1 MQKTEMQVVFSTLK
15 IRLPLDEDRINDR
28 FVQHLS
34 IYNKTKN
41 EYNGSMMK
49 TIREFLEEQINE
61 QLIQAVVSGRRTG
74 EGPSKVKLRP
84 VELKGKIFYQASMTE
99 GPKVYHKN
107 YSREEMIDY
116 LEHAM
121 EEFRQLQA
129 TGRSQD
135 GSILISKKGK
145 ATIKTKHH
153 ETTQNEKVKIAP
165 HNRVK
170 QYILKE
176 GTAAPFLV
184 DLGVMTK
191 LLLPDMISLDRLT
204 VFWSLSGIFFRNFQK
219 TERLRFWILDA
230 ESPI

>member
-1 MQKTEMQVVFSTLK
+1 
-15 IRLPLDEDRINDR
+15 
-28 FVQHLS
+28 
-34 IYNKTKN
+34 
-41 EYNGSMMK
+41 MK

-61 QLIQAVVSGRRTG
+61 QLIQAVLSGRRTG

-84 VELKGKIFYQASMTE
+84 VELKGKICYQASMTE

-107 YSREEMIDY
+107 YSREEIIDY
-116 LEHAM
+116 LESSM
-121 EEFRQLQA
+121 EEFRQLQT
-129 TGRSQD
+129 TGRRQD

-153 ETTQNEKVKIAP
+153 EAVQNAKIAP

-191 LLLPDMISLDRLT
+191 D
-204 VFWSLSGIFFRNFQK
+204 G
-219 TERLRFWILDA
+219 
-230 ESPI
+230 

>member
-1 MQKTEMQVVFSTLK
+1 M
-15 IRLPLDEDRINDR
+15 NDR
-28 FVQHLS
+28 FLQHLS
-34 IYNKTKN
+34 IYKKNEN

-84 VELKGKIFYQASMTE
+84 VELKGKLCYQASVTE
-99 GPKVYHKN
+99 GTKVYHKN
-107 YSREEMIDY
+107 YSREEIIDY
-116 LEHAM
+116 LEQAM
-121 EEFRQLQA
+121 EEFRQLQVI
-129 TGRSQD
+129 GRSQD

-145 ATIKTKHH
+145 ATIKTKNHKAV
-153 ETTQNEKVKIAP
+153 QNESVKIAP

-191 LLLPDMISLDRLT
+191 D
-204 VFWSLSGIFFRNFQK
+204 G
-219 TERLRFWILDA
+219 
-230 ESPI
+230 